1 MSTPPSP
8 PEPVRGVTSDPS
20 DNTTLTDVL
29 EDYRRGG
36 YGSEFSAL
44 EGEIIA
50 CSCCGSE
57 ISAQRFTVLSRRRL
71 EGASDPDDMMS
82 VVATACPACAAQ
94 GVLVLGVGP
103 MAPAEHADIARAMQD
118 GRSTDRLP
126 GDATPAEAAGTAAEL
141 TDEAAEGAS
150 TIGR

>member
-1 MSTPPSP
+1 MSALPSP
-8 PEPVRGVTSDPS
+8 PEPTDGVTSDPS

-29 EDYRRGG
+29 DDYLRSG

-44 EGEIIA
+44 EAAIIG
-50 CSCCGSE
+50 CSECGSE

-82 VVATACPACAAQ
+82 VVATVCPACAAQ

-103 MAPAEHADIARAMQD
+103 MAPAEHADVSRAMQD
-118 GRSTDRLP
+118 GRSTDPLP
-126 GDATPAEAAGTAAEL
+126 GDATPAEVT
-141 TDEAAEGAS
+141 TEAAEEAS